1 MVVIDTV
8 VRYVP
13 GVLGDADSV
22 VEESHSDPGLVE
34 YPQYTRPRVFRDMA
48 VPEVLISGNHGA
60 VARWRREQSLA
71 RSQTRP
77 AAQRPET
84 RGDEHAKSDH
94 EHGGTGGLT

>member
-34 YPQYTRPRVFRDMA
+34 YPQYTRPPRFSRYGR
-48 VPEVLISGNHGA
+48 P
-60 VARWRREQSLA
+60 
-71 RSQTRP
+71 RS
-77 AAQRPET
+77 A
-84 RGDEHAKSDH
+84 D
-94 EHGGTGGLT
+94 

>member
-1 MVVIDTV
+1 VVIDTV

-34 YPQYTRPRVFRDMA
+34 YPQYTRPRVFREMA

-60 VARWRREQSLA
+60 VAKWRREQSLA
-71 RSQTRP
+71 RSQIRN
-77 AAQRPET
+77 AAQGQEKI
-84 RGDEHAKSDH
+84 GDDRAQQNH
-94 EHGGTGGLT
+94 EPGGTSLLP